1 MFFDRHIS
9 RWIVSFILLLI
20 IATFIGISVYA
31 APEDHNSTEQ
41 GWIELSAQVP
51 EGFTADV
58 IALLVNEDT
67 FEEFDIP
74 LLAANNYTKSLK
86 LPYGTY
92 IVEQGYCAKD
102 IRYGGFSD
110 VDTIKLDS
118 TVKAAVPIK
127 YTFDILDA
135 YAPSE
140 APPDEP
146 NTEPSVELIE
156 SEPEED
162 PSDTDTAKEDSI
174 KEEDP
179 GITPDPGTKEASLL
193 RNFIVTL
200 LGTAVFVAIVF
211 TAVYFVRKFKE
222 E

>member
-9 RWIVSFILLLI
+9 RWIVSFILLLVI
-20 IATFIGISVYA
+20 GTFISISVYA
-31 APEDHNSTEQ
+31 APEEHTSTEQ
-41 GWIELSAQVP
+41 GWVELSAQVP
-51 EGFTADV
+51 EGFTQDV
-58 IALLVNEDT
+58 IALLVNEET

-92 IVEQGYCAKD
+92 LVEQGYCAKD

-110 VDTIKLDS
+110 IDKIKLDS
-118 TVKAAVPIK
+118 TVKAAVPIN
-127 YTFDILDA
+127 YTFDILGA
-135 YAPSE
+135 YVSSEE
-140 APPDEP
+140 APVDSGSRP
-146 NTEPSVELIE
+146 TVELIQPE
-156 SEPEED
+156 REED
-162 PSDTDTAKEDSI
+162 SSEKNVANEDSI

-179 GITPDPGTKEASLL
+179 VIISDPDQKDVSPL